1 VKKSL
6 KKISR
11 RSFLKKAALGAGVAA
26 GTVQSAMSAHKAREK
41 SRVVKPVEEPY
52 RMRIE
57 TLRCEYLLNPTGI
70 DTPQPRLSWVL
81 LSGERAQKQT
91 AFRVLVA
98 TSASLLEKDQGD
110 IWDSGKILSENQ
122 ELVYGGKQLSSR
134 RRCYWKV
141 KVWDRNG
148 RKSDWSGIAS
158 WEMGLLQPED
168 WKASWIGM
176 DPSEGR
182 AGYPWLRK
190 TFVLDDPSGG
200 RAYITSLGW
209 HELYVNG
216 EKVGDDVL
224 SPAVTQFDRRALYL
238 THDITRLL
246 RKGTN
251 CLAIWLGYGWYH
263 EGRPGFPHVQRPGGP
278 VVCAQIELQER
289 NGKTVIIGTDDTW
302 KAYSS
307 PISKLEDNPWC
318 WSLAY
323 NAQLEQPGWN
333 LAEFDDRQWI
343 PAQECDISVPNVCAQ
358 MVQPN
363 KIIRVL
369 PAVKIEPSGQD
380 TWLVDMGTNL
390 TGWFNILLPDLQAG
404 QKVKFD
410 YYDCRPDLV
419 LEAFEPRVASGLKFG
434 FDYFDR
440 SKDFK
445 VQPVNATGK
454 DEYIASGKGRESFCN
469 RFNYQGFRYVRIAGL
484 SSPPALENISA
495 FLVDTDYES
504 GSSFS
509 CSNKRL
515 SAIHDMVSYT
525 FRCLTLGGYMVDC
538 PHIERLGYGLDSHV
552 SLESA
557 LMMHELGPLYR
568 SWLAAWRDCQ
578 EPDGDMPHT
587 APSYLSGGGPFGCA
601 FIIGASW
608 FVFRQ
613 YGDRSILSEN
623 YPAMQKW
630 LGFMEKHTVNG
641 DIFEPWPNSYR
652 RNWFLGDW
660 ATPRG
665 IDQSYLPSVLLINN
679 CLRIYYYDLMTQAAA
694 ALDYLDDAKRY
705 REKAE
710 ALRPVVHNA
719 FYNTAT
725 GTYADG
731 DQIDLALPLLTGIV
745 PAEHREEIL
754 NRLEQDILKRKGHIG
769 FGLMGTWALVKL
781 LIALD
786 RNDLIF
792 TLANHDSYPGW
803 GYMLKNGATTTWEH
817 WDGLRSH
824 IHNCYNGIGVWFYQ
838 GLAGIRPD
846 TANPGFRHFHVRPAV
861 VGDIIWAKATY
872 LSWRGS
878 IVSNWQI
885 ADDRLEM
892 TVDVPV
898 GATATVW
905 LPVSETSGITESGK
919 PVGEAT
925 GVRYLHREDGGVVYE
940 VESGTYLFSG
950 KLLESNTSAGR

>member
-1 VKKSL
+1 MGKMVTMNYTVESI
-6 KKISR
+6 KI
-11 RSFLKKAALGAGVAA
+11 
-26 GTVQSAMSAHKAREK
+26 EK
-41 SRVVKPVEEPY
+41 
-52 RMRIE
+52 
-57 TLRCEYLLNPTGI
+57 LQCEYLFNPMGI
-70 DTPQPRLSWVL
+70 DIPEPRLSWIL

-98 TSASLLEKDQGD
+98 SSVVLLEKETAD
-110 IWDSGKILSENQ
+110 IWDSGKILSEDQ
-122 ELVYGGKQLSSR
+122 ELAYGGNRLSSR
-134 RRCYWKV
+134 LRCYWKV
-141 KVWDRNG
+141 IVWDRNG
-148 RKSDWSGIAS
+148 NKSDWSEIS
-158 WEMGLLQPED
+158 FWEMGLLKPED

-190 TFVLDDPSGG
+190 TFVLDDPSEG

-224 SPAVTQFDRRALYL
+224 SPAVTQFDHRAYYL
-238 THDITRLL
+238 THDVTRLL

-263 EGRPGFPHVQRPGGP
+263 EGRTGFPHVQRPGGP
-278 VVCAQIELQER
+278 VVRAQIELQEHS
-289 NGKTVIIGTDDTW
+289 GKNVIIGTDDKW

-307 PISKLEDNPWC
+307 PISKLEDSPWC
-318 WSLAY
+318 WSLIY
-323 NAQLEQPGWN
+323 DAQQEQPDWN
-333 LAEFDDRQWI
+333 LTEYDDSQWM
-343 PAQECDISVPNVCAQ
+343 PAQECEISIPILCAQ

-363 KIIRVL
+363 KIIRVI
-369 PAVKIEPSGQD
+369 PAVKIEPTGQD
-380 TWLVDMGTNL
+380 TYLVDVGTNL
-390 TGWFNILLPDLQAG
+390 TGWFKVLLPELREG
-404 QKVKFD
+404 QKVEFE

-440 SKDFK
+440 SKDFSF
-445 VQPVNATGK
+445 QPIDVSGK
-454 DEYIASGKGRESFCN
+454 DEYIASGKGRETFCN
-469 RFNYQGFRYVRIAGL
+469 RFNYQGFRYVRVSGL
-484 SSPPALENISA
+484 TSPPTLENISA
-495 FLVDTDYES
+495 LLIDTAYES
-504 GSSFS
+504 GSSFA

-515 SAIHDMVSYT
+515 TAIHDMVYYT

-538 PHIERLGYGLDSHV
+538 PHIERLGYGLDSHA

-587 APSYLSGGGPFGCA
+587 APSYLAGGGPFGCA
-601 FIIGASW
+601 FIIAAAW
-608 FVFRQ
+608 FVYRQ
-613 YGDRSILSEN
+613 YKDRSILSEN
-623 YPAMQKW
+623 YKAMQNW

-641 DIFEPWPNSYR
+641 DIFEPWPGSSR
-652 RNWFLGDW
+652 RNFFLGDW

-665 IDQSYLPSVLLINN
+665 IDQSYLPSVMLINN
-679 CLRIYYYDLMTQAAA
+679 CLRIYYYDLMTRIAAV
-694 ALDYLDDAKRY
+694 LDCQDDAKHY
-705 REKAE
+705 QDKAD

-719 FYNTAT
+719 FYNVAV
-725 GTYADG
+725 GTYTDG
-731 DQIDLALPLLTGIV
+731 DQIDLVLPLLTGVV

-754 NRLEQDILKRKGHIG
+754 DRLEQDILKRKGHIG
-769 FGLMGTWALVKL
+769 VGLTGIWALVKL

-786 RNDLIF
+786 RNDLMF
-792 TLANHDSYPGW
+792 TLVNHDTYPGW

-846 TANPGFRHFHVRPAV
+846 TANPGFRHFHVHPAV
-861 VGDIIWAKATY
+861 VGDITWVNATY
-872 LSWRGS
+872 LSCIGC
-878 IVSNWQI
+878 IVSNWQVV
-885 ADDRLEM
+885 DGRLEM
-892 TVDVPV
+892 MVSVPV

-905 LPVSETSGITESGK
+905 LPVNETSSINESGK
-919 PVGEAT
+919 PVWEAA
-925 GVRYLHREDGGVVYE
+925 GIQNLHREDGCVVCE
-940 VESGTYLFSG
+940 VESGIYQFSEE
-950 KLLESNTSAGR
+950 LLKSDTPSER